1 MQQVARLACRG
12 SFENRLDDYFVL
24 LLSENSFTIFNLN
37 TIREM
42 PMIASLPMYAR
53 PELDYAISLL
63 WDLIR
68 KNLSKKGIPA
78 PITLSQDA
86 EDISSWLDPG
96 LVLSQTCGMPYRNIL
111 HGKVQLV
118 GTPNYDLPNCLP
130 GHYFSAIVVRKNDPR
145 LLLKDYD
152 QAVLAYNMEVSQSGY
167 AAPLNHAAAQGIHFP
182 NRVESHGHL
191 KSAEMV
197 VSGKADIA
205 AIDAVTWMLIE
216 RHEAFASKLRVL
228 ERTTPTTPVLPLIT
242 SLALDADQIFDAVKQ
257 AIQDLPQDM
266 RDDML
271 LKGIV
276 KIPASEYLNIPNPE

>member
-1 MQQVARLACRG
+1 
-12 SFENRLDDYFVL
+12 
-24 LLSENSFTIFNLN
+24 
-37 TIREM
+37 
-42 PMIASLPMYAR
+42 MIASLPMYAR

-68 KNLSKKGIPA
+68 KNLTKKGIPA

-86 EDISSWLDPG
+86 QDIISWLDPG

-130 GHYFSAIVVRKNDPR
+130 GHYFSVIVVQKNDPR

-152 QAVLAYNMEVSQSGY
+152 QAVLAYNMEASQSGY

-182 NRVESHGHL
+182 NRIESHGHL

-205 AIDAVTWMLIE
+205 AIEASDIDDKIKATENNYSEEIRMTTFHDVKGETLDAVLIISSKDKKSKGGHYE
-216 RHEAFASKLRVL
+216 HWISESNDEKEYVRFAYVASSRPKHL
-228 ERTTPTTPVLPLIT
+228 LIW
-242 SLALDADQIFDAVKQ
+242 
-257 AIQDLPQDM
+257 AIPKKENNPFINKIKDL
-266 RDDML
+266 
-271 LKGIV
+271 GF
-276 KIPASEYLNIPNPE
+276 E

>member
-1 MQQVARLACRG
+1 
-12 SFENRLDDYFVL
+12 
-24 LLSENSFTIFNLN
+24 
-37 TIREM
+37 
-42 PMIASLPMYAR
+42 
-53 PELDYAISLL
+53 
-63 WDLIR
+63 
-68 KNLSKKGIPA
+68 
-78 PITLSQDA
+78 
-86 EDISSWLDPG
+86 
-96 LVLSQTCGMPYRNIL
+96 MPYRNIL

-118 GTPNYDLPNCLP
+118 GTPNYDLPNCPP
-130 GHYFSAIVVRKNDPR
+130 GHYCSAIVVRKNDPR

-228 ERTTPTTPVLPLIT
+228 ERTTPTTPALPLIT
-242 SLALDADQIFDAVKQ
+242 SLAMDADQIFDAVKQ
-257 AIQDLPQDM
+257 AIQDLPPDM

-276 KIPASEYLNIPNPE
+276 KIPASEYLKIPNPE

>member
-1 MQQVARLACRG
+1 
-12 SFENRLDDYFVL
+12 
-24 LLSENSFTIFNLN
+24 
-37 TIREM
+37 
-42 PMIASLPMYAR
+42 
-53 PELDYAISLL
+53 
-63 WDLIR
+63 
-68 KNLSKKGIPA
+68 
-78 PITLSQDA
+78 
-86 EDISSWLDPG
+86 
-96 LVLSQTCGMPYRNIL
+96 MPYRNIL

-130 GHYFSAIVVRKNDPR
+130 GHYFSAIVVRKNDTR

-152 QAVLAYNMEVSQSGY
+152 QAVLAYNMEASQSGY

-191 KSAEMV
+191 KSAELV

-228 ERTTPTTPVLPLIT
+228 ERTTPTTPALPLIT

-257 AIQDLPQDM
+257 AIQDLSQDM

-276 KIPASEYLNIPNPE
+276 KIPASEYLKIPNPE

>member
-1 MQQVARLACRG
+1 
-12 SFENRLDDYFVL
+12 
-24 LLSENSFTIFNLN
+24 
-37 TIREM
+37 
-42 PMIASLPMYAR
+42 MIASLPMYAR

-86 EDISSWLDPG
+86 EDISSWLDPS

-228 ERTTPTTPVLPLIT
+228 ERRTPTTPVLPLIT

-257 AIQDLPQDM
+257 AIHDLPQDM